1 MKETSFFGPPASLT
15 RRVPREFAR
24 AWVLC
29 LSAYVLF
36 VAGCGDGR
44 RATYPVTGTVKF
56 ADGTPLAGGTVEF
69 ESSDPTAEHLNARG
83 EIQADGAYRL
93 TTYAE
98 GDGAIA
104 GEQRVIVHAPQ
115 PPDSGNMSGPPP
127 KSVLHPRYRGFDTS
141 GLTFTV
147 QPGENTF
154 PITVERP

>member
-1 MKETSFFGPPASLT
+1 MGFKRLL
-15 RRVPREFAR
+15 
-24 AWVLC
+24 VLC
-29 LSAYVLF
+29 LSFCAVL
-36 VAGCGDGR
+36 ATGCGDGR

-83 EIQADGAYRL
+83 EIQADGAFRL
-93 TTYAE
+93 STYVE
-98 GDGAIA
+98 GDGAIE
-104 GEQRVIVHAPQ
+104 GEHRVSVHPPQ

-127 KSVLHPRYRGFDTS
+127 KPILHFRYRDFNTS

-147 QPGENTF
+147 KPDKNEF